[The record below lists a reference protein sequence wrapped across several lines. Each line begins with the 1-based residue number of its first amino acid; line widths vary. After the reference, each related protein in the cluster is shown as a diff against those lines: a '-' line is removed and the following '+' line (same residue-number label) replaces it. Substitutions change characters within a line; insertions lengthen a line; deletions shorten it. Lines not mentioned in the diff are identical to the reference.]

1 MKTRGKMNG
10 ISRRDR
16 REAARHQEAREHG
29 HALRYTL
36 KTGAK
41 KLVKPGADERRKT
54 ERSAPPRPRRHEI
67 MDDPGDQMTG

>member
-1 MKTRGKMNG
+1 MKKRRKSNAL
-10 ISRRDR
+10 SPRDR
-16 REAARHQEAREHG
+16 KEAAHQQEARERG

-41 KLVKPGADERRKT
+41 KLVKPTGDDRRKAQ
-54 ERSAPPRPRRHEI
+54 RSAPRQVHHDI